1 MQKRSAGS
9 VADRTASKV
18 RALYP
23 RAHLGGAP
31 ASRSEQMSRV
41 KSSGTAIELV
51 LRRALWRMG
60 LRYRVRSR
68 VRGRP
73 DLVFHAARVVLF
85 VDGCFWHSCPIHC
98 RMPRANQQYWREKLS
113 GNAARDLATR
123 DALSAEGWLV
133 LRVWEH
139 ELADGVDD
147 VAQRVAAAVRTRGR
161 DRGRRRRR
169 RAAP

>member
-9 VADRTASKV
+9 AADRTASKV

-23 RAHLGGAP
+23 RARLGGAP
-31 ASRSEQMSRV
+31 ASRSEKNFPSEEQRHSDRVRASPRALANGTSLPGPGALTGSPRSRDPR
-41 KSSGTAIELV
+41 GACCA
-51 LRRALWRMG
+51 LRRWLLLAL
-60 LRYRVRSR
+60 V
-68 VRGRP
+68 P
-73 DLVFHAARVVLF
+73 HQF
-85 VDGCFWHSCPIHC
+85 

-123 DALSAEGWLV
+123 DALSTEGWLV

-147 VAQRVAAAVRTRGR
+147 VAERVATAVRTHARDPGR
-161 DRGRRRRR
+161 SRRR
-169 RAAP
+169 RAGP